1 MGASKPKMN
10 YADMSAYN
18 MNLGKKVYSP
28 DTKMPQFSTEAPK
41 IDYKG
46 SGSKPS
52 WQDVATFTA
61 RGLAPLAGGQRKAG
75 DTFGA
80 ANQRNYERLVGGGS
94 ATDTGEGVSVITPG
108 APMMPM
114 MPGYMQAQGGQGEKS
129 TGQRLA
135 GGAGGALSGAVA
147 GSKIMPGIGTAVG
160 GVLGGIGGFFG

>member
-28 DTKMPQFSTEAPK
+28 DTKMPQFSTEPPK

-52 WQDVATFTA
+52 WQDAANAAA
-61 RGLAPLAGGQRKAG
+61 RGLAPLAGRRKAG

-94 ATDTGEGVSVITPG
+94 ATDTGEGVSVIQPG

-129 TGQRLA
+129 TGQRIA
-135 GGAGGALSGAVA
+135 GGAMGALSGAA
-147 GSKIMPGIGTAVG
+147 TGSAFGPVGTVVG
-160 GVLGGIGGFFG
+160 GALGGLGGLFG